1 MADFIITCPNCS
13 HQFEPGD
20 SIREE
25 IEKKLRGQMVDWQK
39 KKDEEFKQK
48 ETFFAQ
54 QLQIKEQETLLQ
66 IETEKKKIQQELQE
80 SIRKSVS
87 GDFENQLKMLQQNA
101 AENEE
106 KLKEARQKEL
116 EFLQKEQGLKIKE
129 EELQLTVQRQLME
142 EREKLKEQLLK
153 EESERGLLKEQEHLW
168 RVKELEKQLEDQK
181 KLAEEMRR
189 KSEQGSMQ
197 LQGEVLELA
206 LEELLKSEFQYD
218 DIREVKKGEE
228 GGDIVQQVYNELR
241 KECGTIVWE
250 TKRAKHWSDKW
261 IDKLKEDTQKG
272 KADIAVLVTQA
283 VPKDIDRFGRR
294 EGIWICSFPDVKLIA
309 SLLRDSLIKHYE
321 TIKVLDNVSDKK
333 ETLYKYM
340 TSNEFKQKWEAIV
353 GTYLNMQKQIA
364 KEKIRV
370 SKDWSEREK
379 QLEIMLK
386 NSMGFLGDVKGIG
399 GLEIREINLL
409 EEGEDE

>member
-272 KADIAVLVTQA
+272 KADIAVLVTQT